1 MKTIKLLARALL
13 VFAGSVA
20 LAQASDLTGVY
31 ARVDKVVLEPNPD
44 SPKTIQVWGVFS
56 MAKANDRNAY
66 LPAARG
72 YLYFKLGYNQA
83 VARKEWADLKEV
95 AGTGQIVAFGSR
107 YDPPA
112 RLRKA
117 DERPEGPDYYSTNIG
132 LQKVSANTDYAPVRA
147 LVDYKD

>member
-1 MKTIKLLARALL
+1 MKTIQMLARALL

-107 YDPPA
+107 DDPA

-117 DERPEGPDYYSTNIG
+117 DERPENPDPYSTNIG
-132 LQKVSANTDYAPVRA
+132 LQKVSGNTDYPPVRA